1 MPFAQ
6 PVAAPSTP
14 PPATTAPAV
23 TGEIGPLSIVN
34 GNMPALPATPASA
47 PSTAPRP
54 HVFAYVAGAP
64 PQTRSRSMGSRLVMP
79 PPGAAAMPALTREN
93 DLRDA
98 GSTSQHR

>member
-6 PVAAPSTP
+6 PVAALCSLL
-14 PPATTAPAV
+14 PASTAPAV
-23 TGEIGPLSIVN
+23 TGEIGPLSIEN
-34 GNMPALPATPASA
+34 GNMPATPASA

-64 PQTRSRSMGSRLVMP
+64 PQTRARSMGARLVMP